1 MLRYDIK
8 TIKISKSV
16 KGHKACD
23 VDRMVSKK
31 DGYKQKEKP
40 KRRNDIKCLTLQC
53 YYYFSHL
60 IFNHIYVFLSAPLC
74 KLRRLY
80 NRYIYTAITPINEH
94 IHNFICILS
103 SFLHFSF
110 CVFLQPRVS
119 VRPECYPAG
128 TNVRS
133 SNEDHDYTPR
143 ICCDGAKFAVLINK
157 WYSAMTIRC
166 VTRWRHHRQAEKKGE
181 DMLTSSRVIS
191 ITVSTDQW
199 KNIIA
204 NTTTTTNAIVT
215 FDAIG
220 T

>member
-1 MLRYDIK
+1 MSSQWSSSSNRHNRMSSHKETCCNGTLGYARSDPHV
-8 TIKISKSV
+8 TCSDMRCCNKSETV
-16 KGHKACD
+16 A
-23 VDRMVSKK
+23 V
-31 DGYKQKEKP
+31 
-40 KRRNDIKCLTLQC
+40 I
-53 YYYFSHL
+53 
-60 IFNHIYVFLSAPLC
+60 
-74 KLRRLY
+74 
-80 NRYIYTAITPINEH
+80 PINDVLG
-94 IHNFICILS
+94 FR
-103 SFLHFSF
+103 FR
-110 CVFLQPRVS
+110 CVPRVS

-204 NTTTTTNAIVT
+204 NTTTTTNAIAT